1 MGCSANRQ
9 ARALTVPSGFQRRRL
24 THTILN
30 QAQRLFSK
38 DLNTI
43 EQDQVRRS
51 YFSIRLMKRSENTM
65 RIFNL
70 AVIVGS
76 LRRESFNRQLS
87 NGLPRLAPAE
97 RSFVHLNGAGL
108 TLDGQ
113 DQGVNSAEAVT
124 GLKAALVAAQGL
136 SFAASEYK
144 WSVPGVLKTAI
155 DQASRPVGQIAWTET
170 GAGILGAAMAQQH
183 LSHILAGLDLK
194 APGQSEAFGHARQ
207 GLIEDADPVGA
218 ASKLLLQAW
227 LDRYVAWIKRRV
239 G

>member
-1 MGCSANRQ
+1 
-9 ARALTVPSGFQRRRL
+9 
-24 THTILN
+24 
-30 QAQRLFSK
+30 
-38 DLNTI
+38 
-43 EQDQVRRS
+43 
-51 YFSIRLMKRSENTM
+51 M

-108 TLDGQ
+108 TLDSQ

-144 WSVPGVLKTAI
+144 WSVPGALKTAI
-155 DQASRPVGQIAWTET
+155 DQASRPVGQTVWTET
-170 GAGILGAAMAQQH
+170 GAGIHGAAMAQQH
-183 LSHILAGLDLK
+183 LRHILASLDVQ
-194 APGQSEAFGHARQ
+194 ATGQARQ

-218 ASKLLLQAW
+218 ARKLLLQAW
-227 LDRYVAWIKRRV
+227 MDRYVAWIKRRV